1 MPNTST
7 AKKRLRQN
15 VKARA
20 RNRAQRSALRS
31 QIRKVRVAVEG
42 GRLEDAATEFRNATK
57 KLDKAA
63 ASNLIHSNTASRLKS
78 RLSALVKKAQIA
90 VAAG

>member
-1 MPNTST
+1 MPNTPT

-31 QIRKVRVAVEG
+31 QIRKVRTAVEG
-42 GRLEDAATEFRNATK
+42 GKLDEAVTEFRLATK

-63 ASNLIHSNTASRLKS
+63 AANLIHDNTASRLKS
-78 RLSALVKKAQIA
+78 RLNAFIKKAQTA
-90 VAAG
+90 TAG

>member
-15 VKARA
+15 VKVRA

-31 QIRKVRVAVEG
+31 QIRKVRAAVEG
-42 GRLEDAATEFRNATK
+42 GKFDDAVTEFRLATK

-63 ASNLIHSNTASRLKS
+63 ASNLIHDNTASRLKS
-78 RLSALVKKAQIA
+78 RLSAYIKKAQTA
-90 VAAG
+90 AAG

>member
-1 MPNTST
+1 MPNTPT

-31 QIRKVRVAVEG
+31 QIRKVRAAVEG
-42 GRLEDAATEFRNATK
+42 GKLDDAVTEFRVATK

-63 ASNLIHSNTASRLKS
+63 ASDLIHNNTASRLKS
-78 RLSALVKKAQIA
+78 RLSAYIKKAQTATA
-90 VAAG
+90 V

>member
-1 MPNTST
+1 MPNTPT

-42 GRLEDAATEFRNATK
+42 GKLDDAVTEFRLATK

-63 ASNLIHSNTASRLKS
+63 AANLIHDNTASRMKS
-78 RLSALVKKAQIA
+78 RLNAFIKKAQTA
-90 VAAG
+90 VAS

>member
-1 MPNTST
+1 MPNTPT

-31 QIRKVRVAVEG
+31 QIRKVRAAVEG
-42 GRLEDAATEFRNATK
+42 GKFDEAVTEFRIVTK

-63 ASNLIHSNTASRLKS
+63 ASDLIHNNTASRLKS
-78 RLSALVKKAQIA
+78 RLSAFIKKAQIA
-90 VAAG
+90 AAG

>member
-1 MPNTST
+1 MPNTPT

-31 QIRKVRVAVEG
+31 QIRKVRAAVEG
-42 GRLEDAATEFRNATK
+42 GKLDEAVTEFRLATK

-63 ASNLIHSNTASRLKS
+63 AADLIHNNTASRLKS
-78 RLSALVKKAQIA
+78 RLSAFIKKAQTA
-90 VAAG
+90 TAG